1 MASANPPLES
11 SASNEQ
17 TIDHTEAGAGSPH
30 LSHADRK
37 KAHENATL
45 PAEVIHEIVREE
57 GERELARS
65 AGALWWSGLAAG
77 LSMGFSFLAQAA
89 LQAGLPDAAWRTLVA
104 SLGYTVGF
112 AIVVLGR
119 QQLFTESTLSAVLP
133 ALTRRT
139 TGAALACLR
148 LWAIVLSANI
158 AGTWILAA
166 VLAYGHPVSPEAMHA
181 LAMIAQEAVQ
191 RPFWPVLLSAIFAG
205 WLIALMVWVLP
216 SSSNIKLLVIVLLAY
231 VVALGRFSHIIAGS
245 TDAAYAMLI
254 AHASWT
260 QYLFNF
266 FLPTLIGNKIGGTLL
281 VALLNHAPVAPD
293 LEKSGAEAKEDTG

>member
-1 MASANPPLES
+1 
-11 SASNEQ
+11 
-17 TIDHTEAGAGSPH
+17 
-30 LSHADRK
+30 
-37 KAHENATL
+37 
-45 PAEVIHEIVREE
+45 
-57 GERELARS
+57 
-65 AGALWWSGLAAG
+65 
-77 LSMGFSFLAQAA
+77 
-89 LQAGLPDAAWRTLVA
+89 
-104 SLGYTVGF
+104 
-112 AIVVLGR
+112 
-119 QQLFTESTLSAVLP
+119 VLP

-148 LWAIVLSANI
+148 LWTIVLSANI

-216 SSSNIKLLVIVLLAY
+216 SSSNIKLLVIVFLAY
-231 VVALGRFSHIIAGS
+231 VVALGQFSRIIAGS
-245 TDAAYAMLI
+245 TDAAYAVLI

-266 FLPTLIGNKIGGTLL
+266 FLPTLIGNTIGGTLL